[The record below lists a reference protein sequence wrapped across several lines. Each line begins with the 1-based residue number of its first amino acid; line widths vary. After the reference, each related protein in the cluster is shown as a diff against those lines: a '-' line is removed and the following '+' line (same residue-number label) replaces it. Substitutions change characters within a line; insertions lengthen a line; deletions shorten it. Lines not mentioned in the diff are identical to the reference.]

1 MTVCTRP
8 SSAIWAGN
16 GQAAPWV
23 RNCGRNATN
32 SSRALGFRPLTP
44 APFAAQR
51 NQDRSARSVATV
63 GAGGRVTVVTPS
75 QSKYTA
81 PNAVST
87 VSTRGERA
95 ITAATPAAT
104 TAVSPA

>member
-1 MTVCTRP
+1 
-8 SSAIWAGN
+8 
-16 GQAAPWV
+16 
-23 RNCGRNATN
+23 
-32 SSRALGFRPLTP
+32 
-44 APFAAQR
+44 
-51 NQDRSARSVATV
+51 V